1 MRETDR
7 QTETD
12 RQNAIKTKTNY
23 SHERTNKQKK
33 KQKNKKGGREL
44 STTFC
49 TMHAPLNVQKS
60 IPRSTI

>member
-23 SHERTNKQKK
+23 SHERTNKQTKK
-33 KQKNKKGGREL
+33 KQKKKEGGNYPL
-44 STTFC
+44 HSAQC
-49 TMHAPLNVQKS
+49 TRH
-60 IPRSTI
+60 